1 MTTFLGEAKVKMAK
15 DVPVAASTLSKFI
28 NSLLTSPMIP
38 KEIWLYVGWGTIKF
52 ESKDGWLYVGA
63 DA

>member
-1 MTTFLGEAKVKMAK
+1 MAK